1 MPTLEQDLYITFA
14 SASIDSKTAQGKTI
28 REDMDREAQRAA
40 DKNLKALAQG
50 ISTSIVDFL
59 LKQTFTITE
68 MKAATE
74 LESFGTKGAGAIQIM
89 PGIAT
94 AMGGPTVAPG
104 NSQPINLS
112 KGQMTTFGHSYIGK
126 PSQRIKD
133 TDTADEWN
141 SYTKVRLDP
150 YKLKDQG
157 RQIYPLDER
166 PPKIE
171 EELVIL
177 LGPIAKFMVSGING
191 TTAIFNDISV
201 SLDGAINSA
210 LNEWDFGDDNIVQ
223 GPSPLQY
230 TYAAAD
236 TYTVSL
242 TVTDTNGLSNTYSD
256 DIVIPGFLDPVA
268 VFTWEISALTVSFAD
283 ISSGIDGAIVSW
295 EWNFGDGGSDSTPN
309 PVHTYTDEGTYSVS
323 LTVTDVNELSNTKI
337 ESITVPEP
345 EE

>member
-1 MPTLEQDLYITFA
+1 
-14 SASIDSKTAQGKTI
+14 
-28 REDMDREAQRAA
+28 
-40 DKNLKALAQG
+40 
-50 ISTSIVDFL
+50 
-59 LKQTFTITE
+59 
-68 MKAATE
+68 
-74 LESFGTKGAGAIQIM
+74 
-89 PGIAT
+89 
-94 AMGGPTVAPG
+94 
-104 NSQPINLS
+104 
-112 KGQMTTFGHSYIGK
+112 
-126 PSQRIKD
+126 
-133 TDTADEWN
+133 
-141 SYTKVRLDP
+141 
-150 YKLKDQG
+150 
-157 RQIYPLDER
+157 
-166 PPKIE
+166 KIE

-337 ESITVPEP
+337 ESI
-345 EE
+345 